1 MAETLEVLPGTPKIG
16 AGSCPPSRKGPP
28 FLILCRY
35 DINGPRP
42 SNGHKYNKYKI
53 VSVYW
58 WLYVLSNT
66 QATLKVKFKKKSSN
80 NDAELKKSV
89 AYIKKRV
96 SR

>member
-16 AGSCPPSRKGPP
+16 AGSCPPRRKGPP

-53 VSVYW
+53 VSVY
-58 WLYVLSNT
+58 
-66 QATLKVKFKKKSSN
+66 
-80 NDAELKKSV
+80 
-89 AYIKKRV
+89 
-96 SR
+96 